1 VADRVIQRIVRNGAT
16 LVSPTRRTLTCRSA
30 HLDQLAW
37 ILGGL
42 FLALAILVHVG
53 VLTGLDQWAVDNIM
67 PALRPRSVPRSVG
80 PSLLPIFHVRR
91 GMDLPVAAA
100 AYGVAWLASAVP
112 ALILTALGCL
122 YLQRHGQ
129 MRLAVRLALVFVA
142 VNVIVLVGK
151 SVIDRPALYGTDPK
165 GVRVHVRPFDTSF
178 PSGHAARAV
187 ILVALVS
194 VCVARL
200 RLLAVVWLA
209 AVLVLLVLGSWHTPS
224 DVLGAILLSGALVIP
239 LVWKQDQQRARARG
253 NARAGPSRDLQ

>member
-1 VADRVIQRIVRNGAT
+1 M
-16 LVSPTRRTLTCRSA
+16 
-30 HLDQLAW
+30 W

-53 VLTGLDQWAVDNIM
+53 ALTGLDQWAVDHLM

-80 PSLLPIFHVRR
+80 TSVFPIFHVRR

-100 AYGVAWLASAVP
+100 AYGVAWVASALP
-112 ALILTALGCL
+112 ALVLTAIGCL
-122 YLQRHGQ
+122 YLQKRGQ
-129 MRLAVRLALVFVA
+129 AGLAVRFALVFVA
-142 VNVIVLVGK
+142 VNVLVLVGK

-165 GVRVHVRPFDTSF
+165 GVRVHVLPFDTSF

-200 RLLAVVWLA
+200 RVLAVAWLA
-209 AVLVLLVLGSWHTPS
+209 AVLVLLVLGAWHTPS
-224 DVLGAILLSGALVIP
+224 DVLGSVLLAGAFAIP
-239 LVWKQDQQRARARG
+239 LLRDRDQLRPRARDDAQESCG
-253 NARAGPSRDLQ
+253 DLQ